1 MNKLG
6 THGQSGQ
13 LGIPYNDTA
22 AGRPF
27 ELSDSIELPL
37 FASPI
42 SAGFPSP
49 ADDYVEKK
57 LDLNDHLVRNRQAT
71 FFLRVRGDSMIGAG
85 IHNGDLLI
93 VDRSLTA
100 VHKKIVVA
108 IVGGE
113 LLVKRLMRV
122 NGKVFLA
129 AENPN
134 YEPIE
139 VTAEFGFEIWGV
151 VTNVIHEV

>member
-1 MNKLG
+1 MSEHL
-6 THGQSGQ
+6 
-13 LGIPYNDTA
+13 
-22 AGRPF
+22 
-27 ELSDSIELPL
+27 ELPL

-57 LDLNDHLVRNRQAT
+57 LDLNEYLIRNRQAT
-71 FFLRVRGDSMIGAG
+71 FFLRVSGDSMIGAG

-93 VDRSLTA
+93 VDRSLPAT
-100 VHKKIVVA
+100 HQKIVVA

-113 LLVKRLMRV
+113 LLVKRLLRV
-122 NGKVFLA
+122 NKKVSLA
-129 AENPN
+129 AENPG
-134 YEPIE
+134 YAPIE
-139 VTAEFGFEIWGV
+139 VTEDSGFEVWGV

>member
-1 MNKLG
+1 
-6 THGQSGQ
+6 
-13 LGIPYNDTA
+13 
-22 AGRPF
+22 
-27 ELSDSIELPL
+27 LSERVEFPL

-71 FFLRVRGDSMIGAG
+71 FFLRVSGDSMIGAG

-100 VHKKIVVA
+100 THKKIVVA
-108 IVGGE
+108 IVQGE
-113 LLVKRLMRV
+113 LLVKRLLRV
-122 NGKVFLA
+122 NGKVSLA

-134 YEPIE
+134 YPPIE
-139 VTAEFGFEIWGV
+139 VTPDLGFEIWGV

>member
-1 MNKLG
+1 M
-6 THGQSGQ
+6 
-13 LGIPYNDTA
+13 
-22 AGRPF
+22 
-27 ELSDSIELPL
+27 SDSSELPL

-108 IVGGE
+108 IVQGE
-113 LLVKRLMRV
+113 LLVKRLLRA
-122 NGKVFLA
+122 NNKVFLA

-134 YEPIE
+134 YPSIE
-139 VTAEFGFEIWGV
+139 VTPELGFEIWGV

>member
-1 MNKLG
+1 MYVYPG
-6 THGQSGQ
+6 CPS
-13 LGIPYNDTA
+13 
-22 AGRPF
+22 
-27 ELSDSIELPL
+27 LSESVELPL
-37 FASPI
+37 FASSI

-49 ADDYVEKK
+49 ADDYVEKN
-57 LDLNDHLVRNRQAT
+57 LDLNDHLIRNRPAT

-100 VHKKIVVA
+100 GHKKVVVA
-108 IVGGE
+108 IVQGE
-113 LLVKRLMRV
+113 LLVKRLLRV
-122 NGKVFLA
+122 DGKVFLA

-134 YEPIE
+134 YPSIE
-139 VTAEFGFEIWGV
+139 VTPEIGFEIWGV